1 MHKPTSSELTDF
13 LTRRVESIT
22 GEKELKSALQAGKK
36 LTIKFGVD
44 VTSPDIH
51 IGHGVNLWMM
61 RQLQDWGH
69 KVVFLIG
76 GFTTQIGDPTGK
88 SETRKVITPAEIK
101 KNATTYIKQVNKIL
115 KPNKTVFEIQNNNDW
130 FGKMKASEFVSIMSQ
145 VTHAQLIERDMF
157 QDRIKNGQEIRM
169 HEMIYPIIQ
178 GYDSVMLKSD
188 LTIVGND
195 QLFNEMMGR
204 TYQEKFNQ
212 KPQAI
217 ITTSILVGT
226 DGVQKMSKSLGNY
239 ISLSDTPKD
248 KFGKT
253 MTINDE
259 VIYDYFRLAT
269 NIPTKELATI
279 KSQLKSQNPRDLK
292 LKLAHTIVEMYDGK
306 KAADLA
312 QQGFINQFQ
321 KGQLPTD
328 IPTHK
333 LTKTTELLDLLVDK
347 KVITSKSEGR
357 RLMDQNGIKV
367 DSQPIT
373 NPTFELE
380 KGTKAIVQVGKR
392 KFLKLI

>member
-259 VIYDYFRLAT
+259 VIYDYF
-269 NIPTKELATI
+269 
-279 KSQLKSQNPRDLK
+279 
-292 LKLAHTIVEMYDGK
+292 
-306 KAADLA
+306 
-312 QQGFINQFQ
+312 
-321 KGQLPTD
+321 
-328 IPTHK
+328 
-333 LTKTTELLDLLVDK
+333 
-347 KVITSKSEGR
+347 
-357 RLMDQNGIKV
+357 
-367 DSQPIT
+367 
-373 NPTFELE
+373 
-380 KGTKAIVQVGKR
+380 
-392 KFLKLI
+392 

>member
-1 MHKPTSSELTDF
+1 MHKPTPTELNEF
-13 LTRRVESIT
+13 LTRRVESIV
-22 GEKELKSALQAGKK
+22 GEKELKVALQTGKK

-101 KNATTYIKQVNKIL
+101 KNANTYIKQVNKIL
-115 KPNKTVFEIQNNNDW
+115 KPNKTVFEIENNNDW
-130 FGKMKASEFVSIMSQ
+130 FGKMKTSEFVSLMSQ
-145 VTHAQLIERDMF
+145 ITHAQLIERDMF
-157 QDRIKNGQEIRM
+157 QDRIKSGREIRM

-204 TYQEKFNQ
+204 TYQEKFGQ

-217 ITTSILVGT
+217 ITSSILVGT

-239 ISLSDTPKD
+239 ISLTDTPKD

-253 MTINDE
+253 MSINDE
-259 VIYDYFRLAT
+259 AIYDYFRLAT
-269 NIPTKELATI
+269 HISLKELAII

-306 KAADLA
+306 KAADTA
-312 QQGFINQFQ
+312 QQAFINQFQ
-321 KGQLPTD
+321 KGQLPSD
-328 IPTHK
+328 ILTYK
-333 LTKTTELLDLLVDK
+333 LTKTTELLDLLVNQN
-347 KVITSKSEGR
+347 IIASKSEGR
-357 RLMDQNGIKV
+357 RLMNQNGIKL

-380 KGTKAIVQVGKR
+380 KETKTIIQVGKR